1 MTTKAPKAKA
11 PSKGAAAT
19 KAKADAAANTGA
31 PETAE
36 KATVPPGAE
45 PSTEPSP
52 AAQRA
57 AAAAAAQKLYDAR
70 RADGEDELD
79 DEDEERV
86 TLAMARVLIT
96 RDNTKTD
103 KDVFAHE
110 VDILRLIHGEEN
122 VEVYGTRDVEVV
134 DFDPQTELDRLLRF
148 YGKNGEEA
156 VVAVYGRSPA
166 RLAQAVGVSMSKSDP
181 HRNRTSE
188 QAMAVDHSVVSGN
201 DAGRIKVAR
210 IVPPKQKSGKR

>member
-1 MTTKAPKAKA
+1 MTGKTKKASTGAAASKAKA
-11 PSKGAAAT
+11 ESS
-19 KAKADAAANTGA
+19 ANTA
-31 PETAE
+31 ELQTAQ
-36 KATVPPGAE
+36 KATVPEGAQPSDE
-45 PSTEPSP
+45 PSLS
-52 AAQRA
+52 AQRA
-57 AAAAAAQKLYDAR
+57 AAAAAAQDLYQAR
-70 RADGEDELD
+70 RADEDDDME

-156 VVAVYGRSPA
+156 VTAVYGRSPA
-166 RLAQAVGVSMSKSDP
+166 RLAQAVGVSMGKSDP

-188 QAMAVDHSVVSGN
+188 QAMAVDHSVVASSET
-201 DAGRIKVAR
+201 GRIKVAR
-210 IVPPKQKSGKR
+210 IVPPKQSGKR